1 VEDRREMPRKIRDT
15 YTVTFTVFTSYFSY
29 VLYLSTLN
37 VNTQRTQNPP
47 VLSTVAVQL
56 PLPAP

>member
-1 VEDRREMPRKIRDT
+1 MPRKIRDT
-15 YTVTFTVFTSYFSY
+15 YTATFTVFTSYFSY

-37 VNTQRTQNPP
+37 VNTQRTKNPP
-47 VLSTVAVQL
+47 VLSTVGVQL